1 MTLHISGFELLFFAA
16 ISDCLDL
23 LLQGT
28 CLLFTRIR
36 STIAALAFYNHFKGW
51 DDMINWYN
59 IPVSNIKLGTAVKVI
74 STTTF
79 KYWLAIQYRTA
90 HVLFKQNSQQQ
101 IQRGPFSLVAEG
113 NLVLPLSLSRHEP
126 VVRQTHW
133 GSRPGTVGHVMCQ
146 SGGLRWRAG
155 PVLIDGL
162 YRAIW
167 QTRVL

>member
-1 MTLHISGFELLFFAA
+1 
-16 ISDCLDL
+16 
-23 LLQGT
+23 
-28 CLLFTRIR
+28 
-36 STIAALAFYNHFKGW
+36 
-51 DDMINWYN
+51 MINWNN

-90 HVLFKQNSQQQ
+90 HVFFKQNFQQQ

-133 GSRPGTVGHVMCQ
+133 GSRPRTVGHVMCQ

-155 PVLIDGL
+155 GQDLSWLTGFTEQYDKQGSSRNFWGHKNR
-162 YRAIW
+162 YIW
-167 QTRVL
+167 